1 MKIKFNW
8 GTGLVI
14 AMAVM
19 IGGMVTLVT
28 IAVRQDY
35 DLVEENYYQKSVDYQ
50 QHIEKV
56 KRTDALEQ
64 KITFSQ
70 SNDSLKLTF
79 PNMAAFSDYAG
90 KIHFYSP
97 VAEKR
102 DLTLPVRL
110 NSVFSQ
116 SIDLKNLKKGRFE
129 VKIDWTANHTDY
141 YQELEIV
148 VE

>member
-8 GTGLVI
+8 GTGIVI
-14 AMAVM
+14 AMVIM
-19 IGGMVTLVT
+19 IGGMVTLVS

-35 DLVEENYYQKSVDYQ
+35 DLVEDDYYQKSVDYQ

-56 KRTDALEQ
+56 KRTEALEQ

-70 SNDSLKLTF
+70 TADSLSLTF
-79 PNMAAFSDYAG
+79 PNIAGYSAYSG

-97 VAEKR
+97 VAEKH
-102 DLTLPVRL
+102 DLTLPVKL

-116 SIDLKNLKKGRFE
+116 SIDLRKLEAGRYE
-129 VKIDWTANHTDY
+129 VKIDWTANRTDY
-141 YQELEIV
+141 YQETEIV

>member
-35 DLVEENYYQKSVDYQ
+35 DLVEDNYYQKSVDYQ

-64 KITFSQ
+64 
-70 SNDSLKLTF
+70 N
-79 PNMAAFSDYAG
+79 
-90 KIHFYSP
+90 HFQP
-97 VAEKR
+97 
-102 DLTLPVRL
+102 
-110 NSVFSQ
+110 
-116 SIDLKNLKKGRFE
+116 IG
-129 VKIDWTANHTDY
+129 
-141 YQELEIV
+141 
-148 VE
+148 

>member
-1 MKIKFNW
+1 MKFNW

-14 AMAVM
+14 AMVVM
-19 IGGMVTLVT
+19 IGGMITLVT

-35 DLVEENYYQKSVDYQ
+35 DLVEDNYYQKSVNYQ
-50 QHIEKV
+50 QHIDKE
-56 KRTDALEQ
+56 KRTDELGK

-70 SNDSLKLTF
+70 TKDSLTITF
-79 PNMAAFSDYAG
+79 PNVGEFIGYSG

-97 VAEKR
+97 VAEIR
-102 DLTLPVRL
+102 DLTLPVKL

-116 SIDLKNLKKGRFE
+116 SIDLNRLEKGRYQ
-129 VKIDWTANHTDY
+129 VKIDWSAGKIDY

-148 VE
+148 IE